1 MNRTTMAL
9 LLALA
14 VTSLSIARGSITVD
28 QSPPSTPGNG
38 NNNYSLAFV
47 SYSPFGSGSVSLTS
61 LTSPFPVGGGG
72 PYTIS
77 TNDSVGDSGSM
88 TWLTSPSSLSLSE
101 SVTLRPES
109 LYLGVVTTPTGY
121 PGGDV
126 YFTVDT
132 TGIYTFTGS
141 YSVSGGSISGNPGEA
156 IWNADISSPGYGGT
170 LAADLLPSPA
180 TGSSTFTP
188 RNVSLTANVI
198 YDWHTVPVTLTD
210 PGTSTATI
218 AETFN
223 LAAPQGSQGA
233 TVPEPASLIVWSLLG
248 CIGIGFRWWRNRK
261 AV

>member
-1 MNRTTMAL
+1 M
-9 LLALA
+9 
-14 VTSLSIARGSITVD
+14 
-28 QSPPSTPGNG
+28 
-38 NNNYSLAFV
+38 F
-47 SYSPFGSGSVSLTS
+47 
-61 LTSPFPVGGGG
+61 
-72 PYTIS
+72 
-77 TNDSVGDSGSM
+77 
-88 TWLTSPSSLSLSE
+88 
-101 SVTLRPES
+101 TLRLIRRE
-109 LYLGVVTTPTGY
+109 
-121 PGGDV
+121 
-126 YFTVDT
+126 
-132 TGIYTFTGS
+132 YTQFTGS

-233 TVPEPASLIVWSLLG
+233 TVPEPASLDRLVAAGLHRYRLPLVAEQESRLSRFQIVIEQDPCRILW
-248 CIGIGFRWWRNRK
+248 GFSFAVAMHLQPPVRDFWKDRVEK
-261 AV
+261 ANAE